1 MGADVAE
8 DEGPG
13 LAGTFSRAG
22 LELRESAGEQGQAE
36 YVVLG
41 NTYANKDILRD
52 HGGRWSRR
60 RQGWVFTSL
69 ERLRELAGV
78 LPADGHAVA
87 APGLADAPAVY
98 AGAERSQHRQEKKRY
113 HGHRERLRTRFME
126 AGPATL
132 PDYELLELLLFFSI
146 EVRDTKDLA
155 KDLLKEFGSLG
166 GVLNADPERLRE
178 MPGLPAPSSEYLEW
192 LRYWRSP
199 HYEADGHAAARR
211 EELAEDARRL
221 RAYQGSAEW
230 ERQGDRYWSW
240 RFTAILLRTVREF
253 AERLGREQIK
263 DRPVIGSWTGLLD
276 YLQVALQ
283 HEPIEQ
289 FRVLFLDRKNILI
302 RDEVQQRGTVDH
314 TPLYPR
320 EIVKRALELQASSVI
335 MVHNHPS
342 GDPTPSRAD
351 IEMTKQVVHAL
362 GAVGITVHDHVII
375 GKNRHT
381 SFKSQRLI

>member
-1 MGADVAE
+1 MGADVTE

-78 LPADGHAVA
+78 LPAEGQAAA

-98 AGAERSQHRQEKKRY
+98 AGAERPQQRREKKRY

-178 MPGLPAPSSEYLEW
+178 MPGLPAPASEYLEW

-199 HYEADGHAAARR
+199 HHEAEARPRRGVRSWPRMRAAFAPIRARPN
-211 EELAEDARRL
+211 
-221 RAYQGSAEW
+221 GSA
-230 ERQGDRYWSW
+230 R
-240 RFTAILLRTVREF
+240 AI
-253 AERLGREQIK
+253 A
-263 DRPVIGSWTGLLD
+263 TGPG
-276 YLQVALQ
+276 ASRRSCFG
-283 HEPIEQ
+283 PC
-289 FRVLFLDRKNILI
+289 
-302 RDEVQQRGTVDH
+302 
-314 TPLYPR
+314 
-320 EIVKRALELQASSVI
+320 ASS
-335 MVHNHPS
+335 PS
-342 GDPTPSRAD
+342 AWAASRSR
-351 IEMTKQVVHAL
+351 T
-362 GAVGITVHDHVII
+362 G
-375 GKNRHT
+375 R
-381 SFKSQRLI
+381 